1 MDSPDC
7 SEHIRFFLLFSFFCF
22 TLFSCRFR
30 QWRNDEVAAVS
41 SEGAPL
47 VGPDSSTVLNE
58 SEGP

>member
-30 QWRNDEVAAVS
+30 QWRNDEVAAAS
-41 SEGAPL
+41 SDG
-47 VGPDSSTVLNE
+47 GPGWLRYACGFRAVD
-58 SEGP
+58 